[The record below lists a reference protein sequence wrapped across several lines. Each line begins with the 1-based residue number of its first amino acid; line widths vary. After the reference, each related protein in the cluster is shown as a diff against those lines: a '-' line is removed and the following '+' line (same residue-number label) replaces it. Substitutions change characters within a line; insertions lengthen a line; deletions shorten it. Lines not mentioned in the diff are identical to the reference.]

1 MKNWFGDPSPSCAY
15 APDAVLILPLG
26 EPIRGP
32 DAIERYEEGLRLA
45 FPGGTLTVGRPVVRG
60 DHTAL
65 EWEYRA
71 THAGP
76 IAIPGSVVVPPTGR
90 PIVLRGASFLRFNA
104 QGLIAEEHRYY
115 DVRGLLEQLG
125 FLERL
130 SRPGGGP
137 AGA

>member
-1 MKNWFGDPSPSCAY
+1 MKCWFVVPSPSSAY
-15 APDAVLILPLG
+15 APDAVLIVPLR
-26 EPIRGP
+26 EAIRGP
-32 DAIERYEEGLRLA
+32 EAIGQYEDGIQLA
-45 FPGGTLTVGRPVVRG
+45 FPDGSLTVARPVVRG
-60 DHTAL
+60 DHTAV
-65 EWEYRA
+65 EWVYRG

-76 IAIPGSVVVPPTGR
+76 IVIPGGVVVPPTGR